1 MTTAGI
7 ARGFQPIQALRDR
20 CYQYAVEKGF
30 KLFKTSKDLILMKA
44 ESNMAFHPKAKDKY
58 ETGEIKVMPYKQ
70 IADLPDS
77 VKENLPKHAQ
87 EIFRAAFNS
96 AQEQYSGEE
105 SAFRVA
111 WGGVKRDYEK
121 GDDGHWHKKPE

>member
-1 MTTAGI
+1 
-7 ARGFQPIQALRDR
+7 
-20 CYQYAVEKGF
+20 
-30 KLFKTSKDLILMKA
+30 MKA
-44 ESNMAFHPKAKDKY
+44 ESNMVFHPKAKHKH

-96 AQEQYSGEE
+96 AQEQYGGEE
-105 SAFRVA
+105 RAFRVA
-111 WGGVKRDYEK
+111 WSAVKRDYEK